1 MNPEHRHGPGC
12 DHDAE
17 DRPIGWWLK
26 QVDRLI
32 EESFDR
38 LLAGEGI
45 GRRHWQALN
54 AVAGGADTPAALDAA
69 LAPLRAAGP
78 APGVILDQLRA
89 RRWVQNAAGRITLT
103 PAGSA
108 ARGRLIVAVRD
119 HRARITEGVGE
130 AEYRTTVATL
140 RRMSRN
146 LS

>member
-1 MNPEHRHGPGC
+1 VNPQHRHGPGC
-12 DHDAE
+12 DHGAE

-38 LLAGEGI
+38 MLAGEGI
-45 GRRHWQALN
+45 GRRHWQTLN
-54 AVAGGADTPAALDAA
+54 AVAGGADTPAALGVA
-69 LAPLRAAGP
+69 LAPFRPGGP
-78 APGVILDQLRA
+78 APTVILDQLIA
-89 RRWVQNAAGRITLT
+89 RGWVQNAAGRITVT

-119 HRARITEGVGE
+119 HRARITEGVDE

-140 RRMSRN
+140 QRMARN